1 MERKLIPGV
10 SFNGGW
16 TLIDIHHTTDEGIV
30 IPKRAIVLAVV
41 QDDSGSIRDR
51 FVTWDMWYDDLSL
64 SCSWGHY
71 HEKFEDAVVDYR
83 KRLEKHLQDR
93 QEIRAIRSRGKDDG
107 KAAASWLIDGNTP
120 HPEEVLDRL
129 IDGIDEGDPAILDEL
144 PSPRLGA
151 EFADDPTWEDIL
163 KAELDEYSEER
174 VFNGEYDDLYEA
186 YQYAFQNGVEE
197 WLRETIK
204 SYR

>member
-1 MERKLIPGV
+1 MIKKFIPGV

-16 TLIDIHHTTDEGIV
+16 TLIDLTDTTPQGIV

-41 QDDSGSIRDR
+41 QDDSGSILDR
-51 FVTWDMWYDDLSL
+51 FVTWDVSYDDASM

-71 HEKFEDAVVDYR
+71 HRKFEDAVVDYR
-83 KRLEKHLQDR
+83 ERLKTYLRDKDES
-93 QEIRAIRSRGKDDG
+93 RAIYSRGKEDG
-107 KAAASWLIDGNTP
+107 RSAASWLIDGNTP

-129 IDGIDEGDPAILDEL
+129 IDGIEEGDPAILDEL
-144 PSPRLGA
+144 PQPRLGG

-163 KAELDEYSEER
+163 KAELDEYDEER
-174 VFNGEYDDLYEA
+174 VQGDGYVFLED
-186 YQYAFQNGVEE
+186 QYHSGFQAGVEE